1 MKDKKTPKRIW
12 SPKLK
17 AVAFADR
24 RLKRKK
30 TRQSQRK
37 VWINEN

>member
-1 MKDKKTPKRIW
+1 MKDKKPKRIW

-17 AVAFADR
+17 AVTMADR
-24 RLKRKK
+24 RTKRKK